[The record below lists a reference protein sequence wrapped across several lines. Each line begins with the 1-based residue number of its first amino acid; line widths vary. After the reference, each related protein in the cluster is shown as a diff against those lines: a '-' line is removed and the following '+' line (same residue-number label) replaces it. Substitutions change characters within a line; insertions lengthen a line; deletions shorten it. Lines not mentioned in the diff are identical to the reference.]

1 MGGRR
6 GPRPS
11 IGVTRLNAGAVV
23 NPKTGA
29 RSYDVQA
36 TRALAARIAA
46 TQALAKIGG
55 ARAQTALYELVGDP
69 EVGHAARP
77 RISP

>member
-1 MGGRR
+1 
-6 GPRPS
+6 
-11 IGVTRLNAGAVV
+11 VV
-23 NPKTGA
+23 NPNTGA
-29 RSYDVQA
+29 RSYDMPA

-55 ARAQTALYELVGDP
+55 ARAQTALYELAGDP